1 MLPSLLKVIPNV
13 SSLLPEQTLYLLRV
27 SSRRPRKRST
37 TTRLVFQIQV
47 YTLLYSDHW
56 ARSAQIKLWPDECM
70 KVRPFAGGK
79 WAYDATMDGQQT
91 GRAASHEKPTK
102 KTLVISHEH
111 CQWRWMP
118 SRWIVMRRMMK
129 TPSKT
134 QTLNMHGMILHCRCY
149 RIVVNSWMSVT
160 CLCRVYTASRNRIGI
175 ERATKVITICTNT
188 R

>member
-129 TPSKT
+129 TSAPFSPKHRVGHPENFVFSLSKKYFLA
-134 QTLNMHGMILHCRCY
+134 QSIQKIVCLILKTEALMKTPLKTH
-149 RIVVNSWMSVT
+149 T
-160 CLCRVYTASRNRIGI
+160 
-175 ERATKVITICTNT
+175 
-188 R
+188 